1 MENQNILSFFRKTI
15 TALTIGFN
23 KGVVLSKITKSAM
36 NIIGRK
42 ISRIHLS
49 LETIVTSFEEIRATS
64 ESTSTNTSNIYA
76 NMHDIIKSTSDVNS
90 AIQNNVKEIKVATD
104 ESQKIRSLF
113 KELEDQSS
121 QVKEMTRE
129 IDDVAQQTNILA
141 INASI
146 EAARAGN
153 AGKGFH
159 IIAKEIRSLSQ
170 QTQDFATKIDSNI
183 NSFSSGLDQVQQNFN
198 DLIVLLDNFQKD
210 LVSTS
215 RTFDE
220 NNKSLDGSGHLI
232 AEIRA
237 GIEEQTEAITD
248 GLKSLEDVFALLKDA
263 NTISSTL
270 NNTHT
275 ALDSLLNKKK

>member
-1 MENQNILSFFRKTI
+1 MEDHNKFSFFRKTVG
-15 TALTIGFN
+15 ALTVGFN
-23 KGVVLSKITKSAM
+23 KGVVLSRITKSAM
-36 NIIGRK
+36 DIIGRK
-42 ISRIHLS
+42 INGIHES

-64 ESTSTNTSNIYA
+64 ESTSTNTSNIYS
-76 NMHDIIKSTSDVNS
+76 NMRDIIKSTADVNS
-90 AIQNNVKEIKVATD
+90 DIQNNVDEIKIATN
-104 ESQKIRSLF
+104 ESQKIQSLF
-113 KELEDQSS
+113 KDLEEQSS

-146 EAARAGN
+146 EAARAGS

-170 QTQDFATKIDSNI
+170 QTQDFATKIDGNI
-183 NSFSSGLDQVQQNFN
+183 SSFSTGLDQVQTSFN
-198 DLIVLLDNFQKD
+198 DLMMLLDNFQND

-215 RTFDE
+215 KTFDE
-220 NNKSLDGSGHLI
+220 NNRSLEGSGQLI

-248 GLKSLEDVFALLKDA
+248 GLRSLEDVFTLLKDA

-275 ALDSLLNKKK
+275 ALDSLLNRKK